1 MQRGPAR
8 LCANQHKSLQ
18 ITVQSPSSNVVLR
31 FSGYLDIGRYPE
43 FRTAFQNVEAGRPVL
58 VDLRDVTG
66 VDSVFLSE
74 LLLFRRRHRPA
85 VVAVLIAP
93 QSSVAKVFSL
103 AEVGTKLNV
112 FSDEPSATAA
122 LDAPALDA

>member
-1 MQRGPAR
+1 M
-8 LCANQHKSLQ
+8 H
-18 ITVQSPSSNVVLR
+18 SPSSNVVLR

-43 FRTAFQNVEAGRPVL
+43 FRGAFQGVEAGRGVL

-85 VVAVLIAP
+85 ILAVLIEP
-93 QSSVAKVFSL
+93 QSPVSKVFAL

-112 FSDEPSATAA
+112 FSDEAAATAA
-122 LDAPALDA
+122 LETPALDA